1 MDILSIIIE
10 QLLQM
15 FIVVLFVFLLAKK
28 EILNE
33 TTQQEIARM
42 LTKFVVPLTLVLA
55 FQQPFDSNQLIGLAW
70 AFIGSILIFFSR
82 ILWAHI
88 GFQNAGKID
97 RFATVFSNS
106 VFVGIPII
114 FPILGY
120 EGILYL
126 SMYLI
131 VSGTLQ
137 YTYGIWSLSEGE
149 EKITL
154 KSAITNP
161 GILGTATGFLLYI
174 FQIQLPDIV
183 FNGLDTIAG
192 LSSPLGIIL
201 LGGYLARSQ
210 FKDVFFDWRNY
221 WVIAQRLVITP
232 IIGFVILWLLPINNP
247 TILLTLAIVNCTP
260 TAVNTAVF
268 SQIYGGDYEYGAR
281 IVILSSIFSMIAMPF
296 LISAAM
302 SIF

>member
-1 MDILSIIIE
+1 MEVLSIIVE
-10 QLLQM
+10 QLLEM
-15 FIVVLFVFLLAKK
+15 FIVVLFGFMLAKRG
-28 EILNE
+28 ILKD

-42 LTKFVVPLTLVLA
+42 LTRFIVPLTLVLA
-55 FQQPFDSNQLIGLAW
+55 FQQPFDRNQLIGLGW
-70 AFIGSILIFFSR
+70 AFLGALIIFLTR
-82 ILWAHI
+82 ILWAHF
-88 GFQNAGKID
+88 GFRGAGKID
-97 RFATVFSNS
+97 RYATIFSNS

-137 YTYGIWSLSEGE
+137 YTYGIWSLSEGK

-154 KSAITNP
+154 KSAATNP
-161 GILGTATGFLLYI
+161 GILGTVTGLVLYLGR
-174 FQIQLPDIV
+174 IQLPEVV
-183 FNGLDTIAG
+183 FNSLDTIAG

-201 LGGYLARSQ
+201 LGGYLARSN
-210 FKDVFFDWRNY
+210 FKEVFFSWRNY
-221 WVIAQRLVITP
+221 WVISHRLIITP
-232 IIGFVILWLLPINNP
+232 LLGFAVLWLLPISDP
-247 TILLTLAIVNCTP
+247 TIILTLAIVNCTP

-281 IVILSSIFSMIAMPF
+281 LVILSSIFSMLTMPF
-296 LISAAM
+296 LIAAAAT
-302 SIF
+302 IF

>member
-55 FQQPFDSNQLIGLAW
+55 FQQPFDSNLLIGLAW

-183 FNGLDTIAG
+183 FSGLDTIAG